1 VELQVDVSGMALHSF
16 SGREQRGKPARAWDK
31 AYQYMMIGSGVT
43 LTASVDGLRTPVT
56 IVREIKEHLGL
67 STGLCKG
74 QAAIDRDNAVDIG
87 VLENVRPARDE

>member
-1 VELQVDVSGMALHSF
+1 MI
-16 SGREQRGKPARAWDK
+16 
-31 AYQYMMIGSGVT
+31 AYQYVMIGGRMAT
-43 LTASVDGLRTPVT
+43 TTAVDGLRTPTT

-87 VLENVRPARDE
+87 VPATVKPVRDE

>member
-1 VELQVDVSGMALHSF
+1 
-16 SGREQRGKPARAWDK
+16 
-31 AYQYMMIGSGVT
+31 VT

-74 QAAIDRDNAVDIG
+74 QAAIDRDAADVID
-87 VLENVRPARDE
+87 VTAKVRPARDE